1 MSDSTA
7 LKELSLRIEAFMTE
21 HHVMSLA
28 TLGPEGPHAANLFYA
43 CDGLS
48 LIWISD
54 PKSRHSREIEA
65 EARVAVTIAP
75 DYTDFSI
82 IRGVQIWGLA
92 YKVIDGERARQM
104 EILESRFA
112 FLRRTEEGP
121 KKMHDAYSQAAIYRL
136 DPRRIVFI
144 DNTRGFGHKETLDF

>member
-1 MSDSTA
+1 MSDPTT
-7 LKELSLRIEAFMTE
+7 LKELRARVETFLAE

-54 PKSRHSREIEA
+54 PKSRHSRELEA
-65 EARVAVTIAP
+65 NARVATTIAP
-75 DYTDFSI
+75 DCTDVSV
-82 IRGVQIWGLA
+82 IRGLQMWGVA
-92 YKVIDGERARQM
+92 YKVSDNERAKHM
-104 EILESRFA
+104 AVLENRYA
-112 FLRRTEEGP
+112 FLRRTDEGP

-144 DNTRGFGHKETLDF
+144 DNTKGFGHKETLDV

>member
-7 LKELSLRIEAFMTE
+7 RNELRLRIESFLNE

-48 LIWISD
+48 LLWISD
-54 PKSRHSREIEA
+54 PKSRHSRELEA
-65 EARVAVTIAP
+65 QARVATTIAP

-82 IRGVQIWGLA
+82 IRGVQIWGVA
-92 YKVIDGERARQM
+92 YKVSDSERAKQ
-104 EILESRFA
+104 IAVLENRYV
-112 FLRRTEEGP
+112 FLRRTTEGP

-136 DPRRIVFI
+136 DPERIVFI
-144 DNTRGFGHKETLDF
+144 DNTKGFGHKETLDV